1 MGRSPSGVEE
11 EQGRGDD
18 ITDNRDQN
26 VQSTSSNF
34 RENQI
39 PGGSEYCRERHYTML
54 EKLLSAVGIPENL
67 KKNADNPEGNR
78 LGTETFHVL
87 CFCCLV
93 ELQETFVP
101 WEPCTIGRR
110 YSSCACWRSKGLK
123 NRGRKPKINWRIIQL
138 YFNLAR
144 PRKTSV
150 SLEIFL
156 MFITDLSAV
165 GK

>member
-1 MGRSPSGVEE
+1 
-11 EQGRGDD
+11 
-18 ITDNRDQN
+18 
-26 VQSTSSNF
+26 
-34 RENQI
+34 
-39 PGGSEYCRERHYTML
+39 ML

-78 LGTETFHVL
+78 LRTEMLNVL

-101 WEPCTIGRR
+101 REACTIGCR

-123 NRGRKPKINWRIIQL
+123 NRGRKPKINRRIIQL

-156 MFITDLSAV
+156 MFITGLSAV